1 MFSSSCNNSTLKA
14 VKYSGVT
21 VIGAMQALFPRLRQ
35 WLFAAA
41 EDVTVRAISA
51 AFQIPGE
58 AGRAGN

>member
-1 MFSSSCNNSTLKA
+1 LKA